1 MPKLQGLLLCLLM
14 FASSITLAQKL
25 STKIDSI
32 NYALGHKAGSELAF
46 TGVENVNYDAYL
58 QGVKDALNKNASI
71 DEMALKQLVF
81 DYTNELKTL
90 KQEKVKLE
98 GEKFLLENGK
108 KDGITTT
115 TSGLQYEVLVSGKGG
130 KSPAATS
137 KVLTHYH
144 GTLID
149 GTLFDSSV
157 ERGEPISFKLNQVIP
172 GWTEALQLMTEGDKY
187 RLYIPYNL
195 AYGERGAGGVIP
207 GYATLIFDVE
217 LIEVLD

>member
-1 MPKLQGLLLCLLM
+1 MPKLQGLLLCLMM
-14 FASSITLAQKL
+14 FASSIALAQKL
-25 STKIDSI
+25 TTKADSI
-32 NYALGHKAGSELAF
+32 DYALGHKAGKDMQF
-46 TGVENVNYDAYL
+46 TGLEKINYDNYL
-58 QGVKDALNKNASI
+58 AGVKDAMNNDSKI
-71 DEMALKQLVF
+71 EDMALKQLVF
-81 DYTNELKTL
+81 DYMNELKQL

-98 GEKFLLENGK
+98 GEKFLLENAK
-108 KDGITTT
+108 RKEITTT
-115 TSGLQYEVLVSGKGG
+115 ESGLQYEVLTSGKGG
-130 KSPAATS
+130 ANPAATS

-172 GWTEALQLMTEGDKY
+172 GWTEALQLMSEGDKW

-217 LIEVLD
+217 LIEILD